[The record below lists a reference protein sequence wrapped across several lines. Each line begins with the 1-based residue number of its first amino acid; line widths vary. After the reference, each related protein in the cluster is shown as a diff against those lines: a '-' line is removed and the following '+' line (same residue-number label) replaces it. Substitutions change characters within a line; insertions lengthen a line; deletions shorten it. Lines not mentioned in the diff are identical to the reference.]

1 MNQGTDIEQAAA
13 ALQAGLLVAIP
24 TETVYGLAAHALDPD
39 AVLGIFKAKNRP
51 TFNPLIIHVASVEQA
66 ARYVADFPALAQA
79 LAAACWPGPQTL
91 LLPKKPVVPD
101 LVTAGS
107 DRVAIRVPDH
117 PLTLALLERLDF
129 PLAAPSANLF
139 GYISPTDAQHVQ
151 AQLGDKIAYLLD
163 GGPAKIGI
171 ESTIVGF
178 DAAGRPV
185 IYRQGGISQ
194 EAIEAITGP
203 AGILTRADRPD
214 QPHSPGMLKSHYAP
228 RTPLITG
235 DIEALIRL
243 HSEKKLGILAF
254 QHPYDGVPPAQQRCL
269 SPSGKLDEA
278 AKNLFAAPH
287 QIDAHGRGLSLAEKV
302 RDTGLGRAIN
312 DRIERARFAHKAE

>member
-1 MNQGTDIEQAAA
+1 M
-13 ALQAGLLVAIP
+13 AIP
-24 TETVYGLAAHALDPD
+24 TETVYGLAADALNPD

-51 TFNPLIIHVASVEQA
+51 TFNPLIIHVASVAQA
-66 ARYVADFPALAQA
+66 MPYVADFPPLAQA
-79 LAAACWPGPQTL
+79 LAAACWPGPLTL

-101 LVTAGS
+101 LVTAGN

-178 DAAGRPV
+178 DESGQPL

-203 AGILTRADRPD
+203 VGILTHTG
-214 QPHSPGMLKSHYAP
+214 QPLSPGMLKSHYAP

-235 DIEALIRL
+235 DIAALIRQ
-243 HSEKKLGILAF
+243 HPEKKLGILAF

-269 SPSGKLDEA
+269 SPTGNLDEA
-278 AKNLFAAPH
+278 AKNLFAALH
-287 QIDAHGRGLSLAEKV
+287 QLDALGLDLILAGQAPEQ
-302 RDTGLGRAIN
+302 GLGRAIN
-312 DRIERARFAHKAE
+312 DRIERARFAHKDE